1 MSFKPQKVLHLK
13 DELSKKNPKL
23 HGEFL
28 ITEKIDGWYVY
39 FEYLNGRWHSP
50 RSSAGR
56 VIPAFS
62 WLDNVQ
68 LPKPKGDAVLIAE
81 AYLPDTTFQI
91 TNGIFNRSTGD
102 CLCKEAIFACH
113 DLILLSSS
121 SVPAIERYKE
131 LEKFI
136 SLTNY
141 FSFKLNKP
149 LEIAA
154 YDNDL
159 WLRTFDKVVEKG
171 GEGIVA
177 KRTSSLY
184 LPGKRNSDLLKLK
197 LECTVD
203 LLAVRLEEGI
213 GEKGNPSLTL
223 VSRRKNGVEVRTV
236 ISKHSDQIRFRTTQ
250 EAVIGKVVEVKA
262 MEELQDGQLK
272 QAVFV
277 RVREDKTEKTEID

>member
-1 MSFKPQKVLHLK
+1 MSFKPQKVLSLAKALELK
-13 DELSKKNPKL
+13 TPKL
-23 HGEFL
+23 NGTYI
-28 ITEKIDGWYVY
+28 ITEKFDGWYVY

-56 VIPAFS
+56 VVPAFS

-68 LPKPKGDAVLIAE
+68 LPKPKGDAILIAE
-81 AYLPDTTFQI
+81 AYLPDTSFQV
-91 TNGIFNRSTGD
+91 TNGIFNRSIGD
-102 CLCKEAIFACH
+102 CSCKEVIFACH
-113 DLILLSSS
+113 DLILLGDS
-121 SVPAIERYKE
+121 PATAIERYKE

-159 WLRTFDKVVEKG
+159 WLKTFDKVVEKG

-184 LPGKRNSDLLKLK
+184 FPGKRNSDLLKLK

-236 ISKHSDQIRFRTTQ
+236 ISKHSDQQLFRATP
-250 EAVIGKVVEVKA
+250 EAVVGKVVEVKA
-262 MEELQDGQLK
+262 MESFQDGQLK
-272 QAVFV
+272 QAIFS
-277 RVREDKTEKTEID
+277 RVRLDKTTTDID